1 LTSKFENYLNKHF
14 CNLPSLSFRVYYII
28 CTYSQ
33 NEDWKENFY
42 QNEQPP
48 KKDNYSSPN
57 KTSSPNT
64 SPSPSTNKTPLSP
77 QISPSKNKCELFE
90 VLELQISAS
99 SIECKKAYKKLAR
112 NYHPDKWKSIKP
124 FSKLEGMIQFQKIS
138 NAYEEIC
145 NLKNI
150 F

>member
-1 LTSKFENYLNKHF
+1 MLIHRLGTGNNH
-14 CNLPSLSFRVYYII
+14 
-28 CTYSQ
+28 
-33 NEDWKENFY
+33 NEDWKEKFH
-42 QNEQPP
+42 QDDQLP
-48 KKDNYSSPN
+48 KDDNYSSPN
-57 KTSSPNT
+57 KASSPNT
-64 SPSPSTNKTPLSP
+64 APSSSNNSTSLSP
-77 QISPSKNKCELFE
+77 QISPSKNKYELFE
-90 VLELQISAS
+90 VLDLQISAS

-124 FSKLEGMIQFQKIS
+124 FSKLEGKIQFQKIS